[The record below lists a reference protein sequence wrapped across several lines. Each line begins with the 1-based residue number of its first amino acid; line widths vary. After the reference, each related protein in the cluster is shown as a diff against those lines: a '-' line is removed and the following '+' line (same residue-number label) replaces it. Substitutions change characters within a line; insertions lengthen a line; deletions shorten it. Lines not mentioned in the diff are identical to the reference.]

1 MRGIPAL
8 SLGVLIM
15 RAEAQAHVDTINDAL
30 SLLRRFL
37 NWDVALRRLDELN
50 ARVEDQALW
59 NDPKAAQEVMRERR
73 RLDEAITATRDIERE
88 LSDTAELIE
97 MAEAEGDDAMVDEGT
112 QALAALAARAEADKV
127 KALLAGEADANDTYI
142 EINSGAGGTESQDWA
157 EMLQRMYTR
166 WAERHGMKVEL
177 IDYHA
182 GEQAG
187 IKSATLLVKGENAYG
202 YAKTES
208 GVHRLVRISPY
219 DSSARRH
226 TSFSSVWVYPVIDDN
241 IEVEVNDADLRI
253 DTYRASGAGGQHINT
268 TDSAVRITHLP
279 TGIVVQCQ
287 NQRSQHKNKAEAF
300 NQLRARLY
308 ERELAEREA
317 AANAT
322 NATKTDIGW
331 GHQIRSYVLQPYQ
344 LVKDLRTGVTSTA
357 PSDVLDGGLDPFMA
371 AALSQRVTGEAVE
384 VEDVD

>member
-1 MRGIPAL
+1 
-8 SLGVLIM
+8 M
-15 RAEAQAHVDTINDAL
+15 RAEAQAHVDKINDAL

-37 NWDVALRRLDELN
+37 DWDRALRRLDELN

-59 NDPKAAQEVMRERR
+59 NDPKAAQDVMRERR
-73 RLDEAITATRDIERE
+73 RLDEAITATRTIERE
-88 LSDTAELIE
+88 MSDTVELIE
-97 MAEAEGDDAMVDEGT
+97 MADEEGDAEMADEGVANLAELARRADHDKV
-112 QALAALAARAEADKV
+112 QALLS
-127 KALLAGEADANDTYI
+127 GEADANDTYV
-142 EINSGAGGTESQDWA
+142 EINAGAGGTESQDWA
-157 EMLQRMYTR
+157 GMLQRMYTR
-166 WAERHGMKVEL
+166 WAERRGMKVEL
-177 IDYHA
+177 VDQHT

-187 IKSATLLVKGENAYG
+187 IKSATLLIKGENAYG
-202 YAKTES
+202 FAKTEG

-219 DSSARRH
+219 DSAARRH
-226 TSFSSVWVYPVIDDN
+226 TSFASIWVYPVIDDN
-241 IEVEVNDADLRI
+241 IEVEYNESDLRI

-268 TDSAVRITHLP
+268 TDSAVRITHIP

-287 NQRSQHKNKAEAF
+287 NQRSQHKNKAEAY

-308 ERELAEREA
+308 ERELAIREA
-317 AANAT
+317 EANAE

-344 LVKDLRTGVTSTA
+344 MVKDLRTGVVSTA
-357 PSDVLDGGLDPFMA
+357 PGDVLDGALDPFMA

>member
-1 MRGIPAL
+1 
-8 SLGVLIM
+8 M
-15 RAEAQAHVDTINDAL
+15 RAEAQAHVDTIKDAL

-59 NDPKAAQEVMRERR
+59 NDPKAAQDVMRERR

-88 LSDTAELIE
+88 LNDTAELIE
-97 MAEAEGDDAMVDEGT
+97 MAEAEGDDAMAVEGT
-112 QALAALAARAEADKV
+112 EALAALASRAEADKV

-241 IEVEVNDADLRI
+241 IEVEVNDSDLRI

-317 AANAT
+317 AANAQ

-357 PSDVLDGGLDPFMA
+357 PADVLDGGLDPFMA

>member
-1 MRGIPAL
+1 
-8 SLGVLIM
+8 M
-15 RAEAQAHVDTINDAL
+15 RAEAQAHVETINAAL
-30 SLLRRFL
+30 ALLRRSL
-37 NWDVALRRLDELN
+37 DWDRALRRLDELN

-59 NDPKAAQEVMRERR
+59 NDPKAAQDVMRERR
-73 RLDEAITATRDIERE
+73 RLDEAITATRNIERE
-88 LSDTAELIE
+88 LSDTVELIE
-97 MAEAEGDDAMVDEGT
+97 MAEAEGDTEMETEGV
-112 QALAALAARAEADKV
+112 AALAELAERSDRDKV
-127 KALLAGEADANDTYI
+127 TALLSGEADGNDTYV

-157 EMLQRMYTR
+157 GMLLRMYTR
-166 WAERHGMKVEL
+166 WAERHGYKVDL

-219 DSSARRH
+219 DSAARRH
-226 TSFSSVWVYPVIDDN
+226 TSFSSVWVYPVIDDDIN
-241 IEVEVNDADLRI
+241 VEYNESDLRI

-268 TDSAVRITHLP
+268 TDSAVRITHIP

-287 NQRSQHKNKAEAF
+287 NQRSQHKNKAEAY

-308 ERELAEREA
+308 ERELAIREEA
-317 AANAT
+317 ANVENAG
-322 NATKTDIGW
+322 KTDIGW

-344 LVKDLRTGVTSTA
+344 LVKDLRTGTTSTA
-357 PSDVLDGGLDPFMA
+357 PSDVLDGALDPFMA